1 MLLPFA
7 AHQTLEWKV
16 LPLAFVS
23 NVIYFTV
30 DLCAS
35 EMEAPFGDDDMD
47 VDMPKMIRRM
57 DKCDPSLAPPRPA
70 PPRSAPP
77 RPAPPRRSPCSLT
90 KPEP

>member
-16 LPLAFVS
+16 VPLALVS
-23 NVIYFTV
+23 NIIYFTV

-57 DKCDPSLAPPRPA
+57 DKCAPPPHPPTPPPPCPA
-70 PPRSAPP
+70 
-77 RPAPPRRSPCSLT
+77 SPLSVCT
-90 KPEP
+90 GEP

>member
-16 LPLAFVS
+16 VPLALVS

-57 DKCDPSLAPPRPA
+57 DKWHTPPHSPRPA
-70 PPRSAPP
+70 LT
-77 RPAPPRRSPCSLT
+77 RPTQPSQIQSTSRIPLMDHSQV
-90 KPEP
+90 